1 MTTLDQFAADTK
13 RLLRDNPG
21 PAGREKVCTLV
32 ADVLKD
38 KAFVEANIRSDGP
51 ERKVLYEDKELGFTI
66 LAHAYQ
72 AAKNSNPHD
81 HGPTWAIYGQ
91 ASGETVMTD
100 WECLARATETTH
112 GKARRVRD
120 YALKPGMAYLYEPG
134 VLHSPR
140 RDGATRLL
148 RIEGVNVEK
157 IRRFP
162 YDAVEDAVR
171 PDIVKAGAE

>member
-1 MTTLDQFAADTK
+1 MTTLDQFAAEAK

-21 PAGREKVCTLV
+21 TAGREKLCAAV

-38 KAFVEANIRSDGP
+38 KAFVEANIRADGP
-51 ERKVLYEDKELGFTI
+51 ERKVLYEDPDLGFTI
-66 LAHAYQ
+66 LAHSYQ
-72 AAKNSNPHD
+72 GAKKSGPHD

-91 ASGETVMTD
+91 AAGETIMTD
-100 WECLARATETTH
+100 WDCVERATEAKR

-120 YALKPGMAYLYEPG
+120 YTLTPGMAYLYEPG

-140 RDGATRLL
+140 REGATRLL
-148 RIEGVNVEK
+148 RIEGVNVDK

-162 YDAVEDAVR
+162 YDAVEGTVR
-171 PDIVKAGAE
+171 PAAE